1 MSFAAQG
8 IIWHFGFNF
17 APVWTLYNICTS
29 LLSIILELC
38 YSQILTSSTFISINC
53 SEASQ
58 AHAQLYFFLLIIFL
72 TPAGS

>member
-1 MSFAAQG
+1 MSFAAGG
-8 IIWHFGFNF
+8 IICHLGFNF
-17 APVWTLYNICTS
+17 APVGTARNVHAP

-38 YSQILTSSTFISINC
+38 DAQILTSSTFISINC

-58 AHAQLYFFLLIIFL
+58 ACAQLYFFLLIIFL